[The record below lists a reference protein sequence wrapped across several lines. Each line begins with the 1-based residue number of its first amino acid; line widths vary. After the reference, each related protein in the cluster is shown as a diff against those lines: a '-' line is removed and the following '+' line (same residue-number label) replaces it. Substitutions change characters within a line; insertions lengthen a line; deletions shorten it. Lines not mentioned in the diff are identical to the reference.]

1 MSGWY
6 ELSKSSNDQFKFFL
20 KAGNVEVFLLVSY
33 TVQKVVQAM
42 VSGQFKIIPKTNQN
56 FPK

>member
-6 ELSKSSNDQFKFFL
+6 ELSKSSNDQFKFVL